1 MAIFI
6 LAAYM
11 ISILIRPM
19 DWWEPLLGYEL
30 VTVGA
35 VLILLVGFPQLLARF
50 PVLWKRVP
58 QLKTAIGFLLAED
71 WDMWVRIAQSYDIR
85 SSPQLLVKHRWH
97 DKNFSNS
104 SAKVNLTN
112 ELVFLKRIFSTPHYQ
127 KRHFLKRHTFST
139 RYLAAAWQ
147 VLQENNQ
154 ALARRYLIKSAICFP
169 LVILTRPFLAISKKT
184 FYTSKTQRHPN
195 ESTD

>member
-1 MAIFI
+1 MAVFF
-6 LAAYM
+6 LAAYLV
-11 ISILIRPM
+11 SILIRPM
-19 DWWEPLLGYEL
+19 DWWEPILGYEL

-35 VLILLVGFPQLLARF
+35 VLILLIGFPQLLARF

-104 SAKVNLTN
+104 SPKVNLTN
-112 ELVFLKRIFSTPHYQ
+112 ELVFLHRIFTNDFFRN
-127 KRHFLKRHTFST
+127 KRLLKHQAFSR
-139 RYLAAAWQ
+139 RYLAAAIAYRDNHDRSC
-147 VLQENNQ
+147 VRHCLLKAIAHYPPIVFRKTSL
-154 ALARRYLIKSAICFP
+154 ALAWFACMR
-169 LVILTRPFLAISKKT
+169 
-184 FYTSKTQRHPN
+184 
-195 ESTD
+195 